1 MHLAPSHGRSLGP
14 WAARPSALSAA
25 PLRRRTAP
33 RAQRTARAAGLCAL
47 VVGGTGRV
55 GGSSSRWLKK
65 LAKENQM
72 DLELSVGGRRCDMV
86 DELWNTVMDRI
97 RDTTPGKGINR
108 KGHILPKGRSMLVY
122 PRLEHIGIRW

>member
-1 MHLAPSHGRSLGP
+1 MVAALAPGQLAPPRCQRLRCDG
-14 WAARPSALSAA
+14 ARLRALSA
-25 PLRRRTAP
+25 RR
-33 RAQRTARAAGLCAL
+33 AL